1 MTFNLKRKL
10 MVLMSL
16 LLILSLVA
24 VCGASYI
31 RSSSFLSASLDNHA
45 ELSSKHLAARIDKFF
60 QEKIAIVETVS
71 EFISEDNQF
80 DHDLKVIQTAQ
91 TKNPEFETFFFS
103 HDLSG
108 TKVINFKGEETN
120 PSDRPHFKE
129 ASKGEGKIIVSEPVV
144 SMRTGNQIVTIIYPL
159 MRDNK
164 QYGYVG
170 STIPINEIQK
180 MVSEE
185 KFGETGYAV
194 LVSKAGSYIW
204 HPNEEMI
211 LQESITNNESR
222 ELVSAFEKIQ
232 NNENGVTSFTKEN
245 TSYIAS
251 YAPTSL
257 GWGVFIVAP
266 EKELRVPVNELFIQ
280 LLIISAIVLLVGIA
294 VAYVSA
300 ASVVKPIQRLNEAVN
315 VVAQGNLSQSVTVNG
330 NDEIAVLSRD
340 FNKTVSHLKDLIQG
354 VSQSSQQVLHFTQ
367 EVSSGIQHTAN
378 TLEMIGD
385 SIEQISSVAQS
396 QAAST
401 QDVTLSMSD
410 MASGIVKIAET
421 ASQVSEAAR
430 EASEQAEQGV
440 AAVEQAVRQM
450 SSIGEA
456 TSNAASVI
464 EKLNGRSQEI
474 GGILDTI
481 GQLTGQ
487 INLLAL
493 NASIEAARAG
503 EHGRGF
509 AVVAGEVKNL
519 AHQSEAATVRIAQLI
534 EEIQQDTKNAV
545 EVMTAGN
552 ADAQE
557 GIRQIEEVRGIFAR
571 ILESSRNV
579 AAHILEVSAAS
590 EQMSA
595 SSQQVSAAVEEMH
608 TIAKNAAENA
618 NKVGQATAEQLASI
632 QEIVK
637 SVDRLNGVV
646 EELQQGVG
654 KFKL

>member
-1 MTFNLKRKL
+1 
-10 MVLMSL
+10 
-16 LLILSLVA
+16 
-24 VCGASYI
+24 
-31 RSSSFLSASLDNHA
+31 
-45 ELSSKHLAARIDKFF
+45 
-60 QEKIAIVETVS
+60 
-71 EFISEDNQF
+71 
-80 DHDLKVIQTAQ
+80 
-91 TKNPEFETFFFS
+91 
-103 HDLSG
+103 
-108 TKVINFKGEETN
+108 
-120 PSDRPHFKE
+120 
-129 ASKGEGKIIVSEPVV
+129 
-144 SMRTGNQIVTIIYPL
+144 
-159 MRDNK
+159 
-164 QYGYVG
+164 
-170 STIPINEIQK
+170 
-180 MVSEE
+180 
-185 KFGETGYAV
+185 
-194 LVSKAGSYIW
+194 
-204 HPNEEMI
+204 
-211 LQESITNNESR
+211 
-222 ELVSAFEKIQ
+222 
-232 NNENGVTSFTKEN
+232 
-245 TSYIAS
+245 
-251 YAPTSL
+251 
-257 GWGVFIVAP
+257 
-266 EKELRVPVNELFIQ
+266 
-280 LLIISAIVLLVGIA
+280 
-294 VAYVSA
+294 
-300 ASVVKPIQRLNEAVN
+300 
-315 VVAQGNLSQSVTVNG
+315 
-330 NDEIAVLSRD
+330 
-340 FNKTVSHLKDLIQG
+340 
-354 VSQSSQQVLHFTQ
+354 
-367 EVSSGIQHTAN
+367 
-378 TLEMIGD
+378 
-385 SIEQISSVAQS
+385 
-396 QAAST
+396 
-401 QDVTLSMSD
+401 
-410 MASGIVKIAET
+410 
-421 ASQVSEAAR
+421 
-430 EASEQAEQGV
+430 
-440 AAVEQAVRQM
+440 
-450 SSIGEA
+450 
-456 TSNAASVI
+456 VI